1 MNCTITK
8 WKEEICE
15 SINCRDIED
24 WRKTNCFRIII
35 NLPDELKDWQDYH
48 VELFLKAICSGL
60 PLKKRR

>member
-15 SINCRDIED
+15 SINSRDIED